1 MNMIFSGLVLGL
13 TFLLCLQDRTDIV
26 GKWELVGHEMNGVG
40 THKQMPSR
48 LQIIFDANG
57 QWHASGLVGN
67 DSVGS
72 WSSSGAVEYRLDT
85 RKDMKFIGVIKDNK
99 LVLSYRSLL
108 KTETITWIRK

>member
-1 MNMIFSGLVLGL
+1 MIFSGLVLGL
-13 TFLLCLQDRTDIV
+13 TFLFCLQNRNDVV
-26 GKWELVGHEMNGVG
+26 GKWELVGHEMSGVG
-40 THKQMPSR
+40 THRQMTSG
-48 LQIIFDANG
+48 LQIVFDKNG

-85 RKDMKFIGVIKDNK
+85 RKDMKFIGIIKDGK

-108 KTETITWIRK
+108 KTENFTWIRK